1 MDRPITKT
9 KKTRKFYALAVALP
23 LFLIVCVAY
32 VAGFD
37 WSAKV
42 VERDNIRVAAVERGN
57 LIVDVVGSGRIM
69 PFGVEW
75 VVARMPGVITKIN
88 VDAGDTVEEGQVLLE
103 LSNDETDVQL
113 AQMEAK
119 LLEAKAMLAGKEFD
133 LDAQEMQ
140 FHSAVVQAQ
149 YSYEA
154 DRVVYEAYSALMDAP
169 NSPVSKL
176 EFFRS
181 KVAAER
187 QQQLYK
193 VASAQHANFKKL
205 KIAQLD
211 EFKSRVRLAEHER
224 NQYLKKVEE
233 LKIVARKAGVIQDF
247 DLRVGQSLLAGE
259 NIGKIAD
266 PSNLFVRLELPAI
279 DAHKI
284 VKEQIAKVQ
293 INRQIIDGVVTRIDP
308 NIKGTT
314 IEVDVRLVG
323 DATSAKVDMFVNAR
337 IIVAEIEGALI
348 VPRPFSAVENGM
360 SKLYKLDAGG
370 TRAELV
376 DVQTGTLSSNE
387 MQIVSGLDVGD
398 RIVLS
403 ELRGLRGVE
412 SIRLN

>member
-9 KKTRKFYALAVALP
+9 KRTRKFFVMAVALP
-23 LFLIVCVAY
+23 LVLIVGASY

-42 VERDNIRVAAVERGN
+42 VERDNIRVAAVVRGD
-57 LIVDVVGSGRIM
+57 LVVDVVGSGRIM

-75 VVARMPGVITKIN
+75 VVARIPGVVSMIH
-88 VDAGDTVEEGQVLLE
+88 VDAGDTVTEGQVLLE
-103 LSNDETDVQL
+103 LSNDETSVLL
-113 AQMEAK
+113 AQMEAR
-119 LLEAKAMLAGKEFD
+119 LLEAKAMLAGREFD
-133 LDAQEMQ
+133 LDAQQMQ

-154 DRVVYEAYSALMDAP
+154 DKVVYEAYSALMDAP
-169 NSPVSKL
+169 NSPISKL

-193 VASAQHANFKKL
+193 VANEQFINFKKL
-205 KIAQLD
+205 KVAQLN
-211 EFKSRVRLAEHER
+211 EAKSRVRLAEHEH
-224 NQYLKKVEE
+224 NQYLKKVED

-247 DLRVGQSLLAGE
+247 DLRVGQSLAAGE

-266 PSNLFVRLELPAI
+266 PENLFVRLELPAI

-284 VKEQIAKVQ
+284 AKEQVAKIQ
-293 INRQIIDGVVTRIDP
+293 INRQIIEGIVTRIDP

-337 IIVAEIEGALI
+337 IIIAEIKGALI
-348 VPRPFSAVENGM
+348 LPRPFSAIEDGV
-360 SKLYKLDAGG
+360 SKLYRLDAGG

-387 MQIVSGLDVGD
+387 IQIVSGLNVGD

>member
-1 MDRPITKT
+1 MDRLIVKT
-9 KKTRKFYALAVALP
+9 KRPRKFYVIAVALP
-23 LFLIVCVAY
+23 LLLIVGASY

-42 VERDNIRVAAVERGN
+42 VARDNIRVGAVARGD
-57 LIVDVVGSGRIM
+57 LVVDVVGSGRIM

-75 VVARMPGVITKIN
+75 VVARMPGVISKIH
-88 VDAGDTVEEGQVLLE
+88 VDAGDTVVEGQVLLE

-113 AQMEAK
+113 AQMEAR

-133 LDAQEMQ
+133 LDAQQMQ
-140 FHSAVVQAQ
+140 FRSAVVQAQ

-154 DRVVYEAYSALMDAP
+154 DKVVYEAYSALMDSP
-169 NSPVSKL
+169 NPPVSKL

-187 QQQLYK
+187 QQQLYL
-193 VASAQHANFKKL
+193 VADEQSKNFQKL
-205 KIAQLD
+205 KIAQMD
-211 EFKSRVRLAEHER
+211 EVRSRVRLAEHER
-224 NQYLKKVEE
+224 NQYLKKVDD

-247 DLRVGQSLLAGE
+247 DLRVGQSLAAGE

-266 PSNLFVRLELPAI
+266 PANLFVRLELPAI
-279 DAHKI
+279 EAHKI
-284 VKEQIAKVQ
+284 AKEQIAKIQ
-293 INRQIIDGVVTRIDP
+293 INRQVIDGIVTRIDP

-337 IIVAEIEGALI
+337 IIIAEIKDTLI
-348 VPRPFSAVENGM
+348 LPRPYSAVEDGI
-360 SKLYKLDAGG
+360 SKLYRLDAGG

-376 DVQTGTLSSNE
+376 DVKTGTLSSNE
-387 MQIVSGLDVGD
+387 MQIVGGLNVGD